1 MRRLVLVG
9 AGHAHAIV
17 LDRWATRPPPDARL
31 TVVTDREELLYSGMI
46 PGLLAGEYERD
57 DLVIDAGELARRAG
71 ARLVIG
77 SVTSVDAERRRLT
90 VELDGTPGSGP
101 DDFAIEWGSD
111 DFAIEGGSDDFAIEG
126 EGPHAGGTAGDPLRY
141 DVASLDVGSTLE
153 GLAVPGVREHAVGA
167 RSADAL
173 ARGLDDVSARGSEAS
188 VVVVGGGAAGV
199 ELAAVSRARAR
210 SRVTLVEGG
219 DRVMSGRAA
228 SVSARVRRA
237 LGRRGVEVRLGATVA
252 RVDADAVLLESGERL
267 AADLTIWATG
277 AAAHPFLRRSGLPV
291 DPDGFVEVDADL
303 RVRGRDDL
311 FAAGDCASL
320 PDRSVPK
327 AGVHAVRQGPVLAE
341 NLVAVVEALSG
352 RLAAPSLR
360 PYRPQRDVLTLLNLG
375 DGRAL
380 GTKWGIAVEGR
391 WVRWVKDV
399 IDRRF
404 LKRFTRRLDTRPP

>member
-17 LDRWATRPPPDARL
+17 LDRWATRPPPDVRL
-31 TVVTDREELLYSGMI
+31 TVVTDREELLYSGMM
-46 PGLLAGEYERD
+46 PGVLAGEYEPD

-71 ARLVIG
+71 ACLVVG
-77 SVTSVDAERRRLT
+77 SVTGVDAERRRIT
-90 VELDGTPGSGP
+90 VESDGTPGRGL
-101 DDFAIEWGSD
+101 DDS
-111 DFAIEGGSDDFAIEG
+111 AIEGD
-126 EGPHAGGTAGDPLRY
+126 GPPPGGTAIGHLPY

-167 RSADAL
+167 RSADLL
-173 ARGLDDVSARGSEAS
+173 ARGLDDLSGRGSEAS
-188 VVVVGGGAAGV
+188 VVVVVGGGAAGV
-199 ELAAVSRARAR
+199 ELAAVSRARTR
-210 SRVTLVEGG
+210 SRVTLVEGA
-219 DRVMSGRAA
+219 DRLMPGRAA

-237 LGRRGVEVRLGATVA
+237 LDQRGVEVRLGATVE

-291 DPDGFVEVDADL
+291 DPDGFVRVDADL
-303 RVRGRDDL
+303 RVQGRDDL

-320 PDRSVPK
+320 PNRSVRK
-327 AGVHAVRQGPVLAE
+327 AGVHAVRQGPVLAD
-341 NLVAVVEALSG
+341 NLVAVIEALSG
-352 RLAAPSLR
+352 RNAGPSLR
-360 PYRPQRDVLTLLNLG
+360 PYQPQRDVLTLLNLG

-404 LKRFTRRLDTRPP
+404 VERFARPLDTQQR